1 MKRLAELHGG
11 SVEASSGG
19 KDAGSEFVVRLPLA
33 EREIA
38 PEPAADTAQDPA
50 STRHRL
56 LVVDDNRDSAN
67 TLAALFQMMGHD
79 VRTAYDGPEALS
91 IAAEYRPDAM
101 FLDIGLPGMNG
112 YEVARKVRESPELAG
127 TTLVAFT
134 GYCQD
139 EDRRRL
145 AEVGFE
151 HHVVKPAGIGE
162 LAKILDALPR
172 SE

>member
-1 MKRLAELHGG
+1 
-11 SVEASSGG
+11 
-19 KDAGSEFVVRLPLA
+19 
-33 EREIA
+33 
-38 PEPAADTAQDPA
+38 
-50 STRHRL
+50 
-56 LVVDDNRDSAN
+56 
-67 TLAALFQMMGHD
+67 MMGHD

-112 YEVARKVRESPELAG
+112 YEVARKVRELPELAG

-162 LAKILDALPR
+162 LAKILDALTPLRVAGSRCRAKARDGPGHPQSTVALAALLHLLDHELRRRRRFVRGRGAYSRAIRTSPR
-172 SE
+172 TRGSHARA